1 MRGLAWGGRLVL
13 LGLLAGLASS
23 SAQPPQ
29 PTMRSFVFLIG
40 AICGAN
46 SGAPPSAA
54 EVALAERRRRARRYE
69 AAALQEAN
77 AAAAVA
83 DRGTAQ

>member
-1 MRGLAWGGRLVL
+1 MRRLAWGGRFVL

-23 SAQPPQ
+23 TAQPLP
-29 PTMRSFVFLIG
+29 PKTRSFVFLTG

-46 SGAPPSAA
+46 PNAPPSFA
-54 EVALAERRRRARRYE
+54 ELALAERRRRARRYE

-77 AAAAVA
+77 AAAVVA
-83 DRGTAQ
+83 DRQTAQ